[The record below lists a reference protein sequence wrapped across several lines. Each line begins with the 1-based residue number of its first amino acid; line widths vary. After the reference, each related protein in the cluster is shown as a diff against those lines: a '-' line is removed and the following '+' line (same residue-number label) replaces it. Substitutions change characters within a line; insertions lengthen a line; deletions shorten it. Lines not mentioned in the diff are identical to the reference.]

1 MADTKNHNGTNH
13 NGTKTYSIN
22 FVCTGNICR
31 SPMAEV
37 MARQAI
43 KDAGLAT
50 RVDIASCGIDG
61 WHVGEGAD
69 ERTVAE
75 LREIGLD
82 GSDHVA
88 QQFGPQAGDTDLFI
102 AMDTGHR
109 STLIARG
116 VDENR
121 VALMRSFDPDAEDEP
136 SVADPY
142 YGGVDGFTRVRKEIE
157 TSLPGLIEHIQ
168 SQLD

>member
-1 MADTKNHNGTNH
+1 
-13 NGTKTYSIN
+13 
-22 FVCTGNICR
+22 
-31 SPMAEV
+31 MAEV

-43 KDAGLAT
+43 QEAGLGEL
-50 RVDIASCGIDG
+50 VKVASCGVDS

-75 LREIGLD
+75 LHEIGLD
-82 GSDHVA
+82 GTEHIA

-109 STLIARG
+109 SQLIARG

-121 VALMRSFDPDAEDEP
+121 VAVLRCFDPTA
-136 SVADPY
+136 
-142 YGGVDGFTRVRKEIE
+142 
-157 TSLPGLIEHIQ
+157 
-168 SQLD
+168 

>member
-1 MADTKNHNGTNH
+1 MADTKNHNGTNQ
-13 NGTKTYSIN
+13 NGPKTYSIN

-50 RVDIASCGIDG
+50 QVDIASCGIDG

-75 LREIGLD
+75 LRE
-82 GSDHVA
+82 
-88 QQFGPQAGDTDLFI
+88 FGPPAGDTDLFI

-121 VALMRSFDPDAEDEP
+121 VALMRSFDPEAEDEP

-157 TSLPGLIEHIQ
+157 ASLPGLIEHIQ

>member
-1 MADTKNHNGTNH
+1 MADTKNHND
-13 NGTKTYSIN
+13 TKTYSIN

-50 RVDIASCGIDG
+50 RVNIASCGVDS

-75 LREIGLD
+75 LRDIGLD
-82 GSDHVA
+82 GSDHIA

-121 VALMRSFDPDAEDEP
+121 VALMRSFDPDAEDEA

-157 TSLPGLIEHIQ
+157 ASLPGLIAHTQ

>member
-1 MADTKNHNGTNH
+1 
-13 NGTKTYSIN
+13 
-22 FVCTGNICR
+22 
-31 SPMAEV
+31 MAEV

-43 KDAGLAT
+43 KDADLDS
-50 RVDIASCGIDG
+50 RVEVASCGMDG

-82 GSDHVA
+82 GTEHVA
-88 QQFGPQAGDTDLFI
+88 AQFGRQAAATDLFI

-109 STLIARG
+109 SKLVARG
-116 VDENR
+116 LDESR
-121 VALMRSFDPDAEDEP
+121 VVLMRSFDPAAPEEA

-142 YGGVDGFTRVRKEIE
+142 YGGTDGFTRVRKEIAA
-157 TSLPGLIEHIQ
+157 SLPGLLEHIL
-168 SQLD
+168 SQLN

>member
-13 NGTKTYSIN
+13 NGPKTYSIN

-50 RVDIASCGIDG
+50 QVDIASCGIDG

-75 LREIGLD
+75 LR
-82 GSDHVA
+82 
-88 QQFGPQAGDTDLFI
+88 
-102 AMDTGHR
+102 
-109 STLIARG
+109 
-116 VDENR
+116 
-121 VALMRSFDPDAEDEP
+121 VALMRSFDPEAEDEP

-157 TSLPGLIEHIQ
+157 ASLPGLIEHIQ

>member
-1 MADTKNHNGTNH
+1 MTA
-13 NGTKTYSIN
+13 TYSIN

-43 KDAGLAT
+43 QEAGLGEL
-50 RVDIASCGIDG
+50 VKVASCGVDS

-75 LREIGLD
+75 LHKIGLD
-82 GSDHVA
+82 GTEHIA

-109 STLIARG
+109 SQLIARG

-121 VALMRSFDPDAEDEP
+121 VALMRSFDPTAEEEP

-142 YGGVDGFTRVRKEIE
+142 YGGSDGFTRVRKEIE
-157 TSLPGLIEHIQ
+157 ASLPGLLEYIQ
-168 SQLD
+168 DQLR

>member
-1 MADTKNHNGTNH
+1 MADTKNHNGKNH
-13 NGTKTYSIN
+13 NGTETYSIN

-50 RVDIASCGIDG
+50 RVDITSCGIDG

-82 GSDHVA
+82 GNNHVA
-88 QQFGPQAGDTDLFI
+88 QQFGPQAGDTDLFT
-102 AMDTGHR
+102 AMATGHG

-121 VALMRSFDPDAEDEP
+121 VTLMRSFDPNAEDES

-157 TSLPGLIEHIQ
+157 ASLPGLIEHIQ

>member
-1 MADTKNHNGTNH
+1 
-13 NGTKTYSIN
+13 
-22 FVCTGNICR
+22 
-31 SPMAEV
+31 MAEV

-43 KDAGLAT
+43 KDADLDSH
-50 RVDIASCGIDG
+50 VEVASCGMDG

-82 GSDHVA
+82 GTEHVA
-88 QQFGPQAGDTDLFI
+88 EQFGPQAADTDLFI

-109 STLIARG
+109 SKLIARG
-116 VDENR
+116 LDESR
-121 VALMRSFDPDAEDEP
+121 VVLMRSFDPAAPEEA

-142 YGGVDGFTRVRKEIE
+142 YGGTDGFTRVRKEIAA
-157 TSLPGLIEHIQ
+157 SLPGLLEHIR
-168 SQLD
+168 SQLS

>member
-1 MADTKNHNGTNH
+1 MST
-13 NGTKTYSIN
+13 TYSIN

-37 MARQAI
+37 MARQVI
-43 KDAGLAT
+43 KDADLDS
-50 RVDIASCGIDG
+50 RVEVASCGMDG

-82 GSDHVA
+82 GTEHVA
-88 QQFGPQAGDTDLFI
+88 QQFGPQAADTDLFI

-109 STLIARG
+109 SKLIARG
-116 VDENR
+116 LDESR
-121 VALMRSFDPDAEDEP
+121 VVLMRSFDPAAPEEA

-142 YGGVDGFTRVRKEIE
+142 YGGTDGFTRVRKEIAA
-157 TSLPGLIEHIQ
+157 SLPGLLEHIR
-168 SQLD
+168 SQLS